1 MKKRRATA
9 PPNFSTLCH
18 RAKFFTKRRATASR
32 WHPTGSR
39 GLVCDFGRKL
49 EKLSMPVNTQCCAAK
64 DGSTS
69 LNVPRMARLRRT
81 RPSAAT
87 PHQAYLDFLIFAQ
100 RNKPSPGS
108 RSDATNTPR
117 HPPFSKNFTLT
128 PQIRKTTAPPH
139 LQPCCRY

>member
-1 MKKRRATA
+1 MPLRRRI
-9 PPNFSTLCH
+9 FQRYVIVQS
-18 RAKFFTKRRATASR
+18 FFTKRRATASR

-87 PHQAYLDFLIFAQ
+87 PHQAYLAFLIFAQ
-100 RNKPSPGS
+100 RNQ
-108 RSDATNTPR
+108 TCQR
-117 HPPFSKNFTLT
+117 HPENCALHCPLIPKYQFAKLYQITLT
-128 PQIRKTTAPPH
+128 NISISH
-139 LQPCCRY
+139 IL